1 MIDESI
7 RAAYLRNL
15 WRWATGEPEYPVA
28 TRMEVDSEVLRVTE
42 WSFEFERLMRNRLHL
57 GAYRYGRINA
67 PGKARYD
74 RVTSIIKRLVKYRK
88 TGNVDLLVDAST
100 LSLLEFE
107 EGDHPLRHLDGAAHD
122 ETVKRR

>member
-15 WRWATGEPEYPVA
+15 WRWAAGEPEYPIE
-28 TRMEVDSEVLRVTE
+28 TRIDPAVLRRTE
-42 WSFEFERLMRNRLHL
+42 WSYEFERLMRNRLIM
-57 GAYRYGRINA
+57 GAYRYGRLNA

-74 RVTSIIKRLVKYRK
+74 RVSSIIKRLRKYRV
-88 TGNVDLLVDAST
+88 TGNVDLLVDAAT

-107 EGDHPLRHLDGAAHD
+107 EGDHPLRHLDGAAHG